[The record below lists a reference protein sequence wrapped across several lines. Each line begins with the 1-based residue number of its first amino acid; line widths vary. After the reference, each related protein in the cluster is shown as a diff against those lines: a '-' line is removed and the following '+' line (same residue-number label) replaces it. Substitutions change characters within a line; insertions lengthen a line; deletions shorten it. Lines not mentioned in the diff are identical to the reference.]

1 MLGYYCEF
9 RVDNADFMSFLS
21 FFVKSLIENVFLKN
35 LRINI
40 KVYTFAKFFRDL

>member
-1 MLGYYCEF
+1 
-9 RVDNADFMSFLS
+9 MSFLS

-40 KVYTFAKFFRDL
+40 KVYTFAKFLGIYKQEHHKVKTRILFL